1 MGEELVPLVIAGGDS
16 PGKGKAGPVRAV
28 EFPTPSN
35 IRLGDPPA
43 MTYRTLRIPLFLSVA
58 AALVTI
64 GLKGTAYAVTG
75 SVGLFSDALESG
87 VNLLAA
93 VAASYS
99 LWYASRPAD
108 PTHAYGHEKI
118 EFFSSGLEGTL
129 VLVAGLG
136 TAWLAVERLWRPR
149 PLDRLDLGVTLA
161 LIASAINFGVA
172 LLLLRVGKKHNS
184 IILEADGHHLMTD
197 VLTSVAVVAGLGL
210 VALTGVQIL
219 DPLLAL
225 GVGLNITFTGLK
237 LVRRSFDGL
246 MDRALPSDVQEGI
259 RGVIRAALP
268 AGTDFHLLRTRRAG
282 RRSFADFHLLVD
294 GGMAVRDGHALAHGV
309 EAKLRAA
316 FPDLEVT
323 IHIEPI
329 DDRRSWEEAELQQ
342 LGEASTPPPVAPV
355 PPPIDD

>member
-1 MGEELVPLVIAGGDS
+1 
-16 PGKGKAGPVRAV
+16 
-28 EFPTPSN
+28 
-35 IRLGDPPA
+35 
-43 MTYRTLRIPLFLSVA
+43 MTYRTLRVPLFLSVA
-58 AALVTI
+58 AAVVTI

-129 VLVAGLG
+129 VLVAGVG
-136 TAWLAVERLWRPR
+136 TAWLSVERLLHPH
-149 PLDRLDLGVTLA
+149 PLARIDLGVALA

-172 LLLLRVGKKHNS
+172 VLLLRVGKRHNS

-197 VLTSVAVVAGLGL
+197 VLTSVAVVGGLGL
-210 VALTGVQIL
+210 VALTGVQVL

-225 GVGLNITFTGLK
+225 GVGVNITFTGLR
-237 LVRRSFDGL
+237 LIRRSFDGL
-246 MDRALPSDVQEGI
+246 MDRALPPDVQEDL
-259 RGVIRAALP
+259 RRALRAALP
-268 AGTDFHLLRTRRAG
+268 AGTDFHRLRTRRAG
-282 RRSFADFHLLVD
+282 RRSFADFDLLVD
-294 GGMAVRDGHALAHGV
+294 GGMTVRDGHAVAHDV
-309 EAKLRAA
+309 EEKLRAA

-323 IHIEPI
+323 IHTEPI
-329 DDRRSWEEAELQQ
+329 DDRRSWEAAELQR
-342 LGEASTPPPVAPV
+342 LGEASTPSPVAPV